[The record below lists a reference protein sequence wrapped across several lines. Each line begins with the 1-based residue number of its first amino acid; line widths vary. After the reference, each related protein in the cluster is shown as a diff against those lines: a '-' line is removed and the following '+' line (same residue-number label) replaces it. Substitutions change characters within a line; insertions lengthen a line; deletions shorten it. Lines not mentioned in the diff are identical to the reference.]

1 MQLTA
6 HGVTDPGRRREQNE
20 DTVLWYTVALGSQ
33 PGGLYA
39 VADGMGGQNAGEVAS
54 RIAIDTIRVE
64 LGGYLDR
71 SSARSQ
77 PRLDDAVTAPLTLQE
92 DSVEGPQDT
101 PLVNLVLDA
110 IQRCN
115 DQIREYGEEHADASG
130 LGSTLTLALVVG
142 EVALIGNIGDSR
154 TYLLREGG
162 ITSLTADH
170 SLVGSLFRQG
180 LITEE
185 EVYNHPHRNLIY
197 NALGTRPDATP
208 DIVLQRLQID
218 DILVL
223 CSDGL
228 WEMVR
233 DDQIRDIVLTS
244 ADPETAA
251 AALVERANQEGG
263 LDNIGVV
270 IVRVS

>member
-6 HGVTDPGRRREQNE
+6 HGLTDSGLRRTQNE
-20 DTVLWYTVALGSQ
+20 DAILWYTVLLGEQ
-33 PGGLYA
+33 PAGLYA

-54 RIAIDTIRVE
+54 RIAIEAIQAE

-77 PRLDDAVTAPLTLQE
+77 PRSDDAVTAPLKLEET
-92 DSVEGPQDT
+92 VEAVEQDA
-101 PLVNLVLDA
+101 PLVNLVLEA

-115 DQIREYGEEHADASG
+115 DLIREYGELHTDAVG
-130 LGSTLTLALVVG
+130 LGSTLTLALVIG
-142 EVALIGNIGDSR
+142 NVALIGNIGDSR
-154 TYLLREGG
+154 TYLVRDGM
-162 ITSLTADH
+162 IASLTADH
-170 SLVGSLFRQG
+170 SLVGSLYRQG
-180 LITEE
+180 LITEQ

-197 NALGTRPDATP
+197 NALGTKADATP
-208 DIVLQRLQID
+208 DIVLQRLQVD
-218 DILVL
+218 DILLL

-233 DDQIRDIVLTS
+233 DDQIRDILMS
-244 ADPETAA
+244 FEKPEDAA
-251 AALVERANQEGG
+251 AALVQRANQEGG

-270 IVRVS
+270 VVRVS

>member
-6 HGVTDPGRRREQNE
+6 HGLTDPGLRRTQNE
-20 DTVLWYTVALGSQ
+20 DAVLWYTVSLGEQ

-54 RIAIDTIRVE
+54 TIAIDGIQAE

-71 SSARSQ
+71 TSARSQ
-77 PRLDDAVTAPLTLQE
+77 PRTDDAVTAPLELDE
-92 DSVEGPQDT
+92 PAEPPEQDA
-101 PLVNLVLDA
+101 PLVNLVLEA

-115 DQIREYGEEHADASG
+115 DQIRLYGDKHTEAAG

-142 EVALIGNIGDSR
+142 NVALIGNIGDSR
-154 TYLLREGG
+154 TYLVREGV
-162 ITSLTADH
+162 IASLTADH
-170 SLVGSLFRQG
+170 SLVGSLYRQG
-180 LITEE
+180 LISEQ

-197 NALGTRPDATP
+197 NALGTKAEATP
-208 DIVLQRLQID
+208 DIVLQRLQAG
-218 DILVL
+218 DILLL

-233 DDQIRDIVLTS
+233 DDQIRDIVLS
-244 ADPETAA
+244 FENPEDAA

-270 IVRVS
+270 VVRVS